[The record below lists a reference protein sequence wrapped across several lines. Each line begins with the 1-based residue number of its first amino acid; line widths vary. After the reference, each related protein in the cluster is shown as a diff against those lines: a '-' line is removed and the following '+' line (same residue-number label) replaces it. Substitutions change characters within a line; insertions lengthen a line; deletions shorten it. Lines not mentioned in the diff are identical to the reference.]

1 MAQPAKMNSNINPS
15 SASPFATVV
24 RILLFVFHRT
34 TENSRR
40 IFGLKQNFDSLPFKL
55 LLRKDVGRQEM
66 TRTLLPNTMTFL
78 LQKT

>member
-1 MAQPAKMNSNINPS
+1 MAQPAKMNSNINSS
-15 SASPFATVV
+15 SASPFAIVV

-34 TENSRR
+34 TENSRQ

-66 TRTLLPNTMTFL
+66 TRIVLPNTMTFL